1 MSFIDNNQI
10 YLAAFSEHICVINY
24 RLDIIITNTIV
35 PMKLKCGLDIFQKNI
50 IFGPSI
56 ELLNQTDGLK

>member
-10 YLAAFSEHICVINY
+10 NLGAFSEHICVISY
-24 RLDIIITNTIV
+24 RLDIIITNTIG
-35 PMKLKCGLDIFQKNI
+35 PIKLKCGLDIFKKNI
-50 IFGPSI
+50 IFRPPI